1 MVIDP
6 STTKYMIKANIKADG
21 VVEKSDVVGAIFGQ
35 TEGLL
40 GDELDLR
47 ELQRSA
53 RVGRIEV
60 ELESKNGKSEGT
72 ILLPTSLDKVET
84 VILAA
89 AFESIDRV
97 GPCKATIKVD
107 EVEDVRVSRRKH
119 VIERAKTLLNEVIE
133 KGKIEGESIA
143 DTVRQAVQV
152 EEITNFGTDHC
163 PAGPNI
169 EQSDA
174 IIIVEGRRDVLNLL
188 KYGIKNV
195 IAVGGTNVPRTVAD
209 LTKEKITTVFVDGDR
224 GGELILRELLQVADV
239 DFVARAPQTR
249 EVEEIPQKLIIK
261 SLKNKIP
268 REQFMDMYN
277 IKIEGNRKEEQEKP
291 QKAKRDFFSKPKEK
305 KKPEDVKITKDKQ
318 KNYESI
324 LNDISGSL
332 KAVLFDENGNEL
344 KKIPVR
350 ELTDEIKKGENIS
363 TIVFDGIVTQRL
375 LDIANNKSV
384 KEIVGIK
391 LGNVVKMPKSVK
403 VLTKTDFE

>member
-6 STTKYMIKANIKADG
+6 STTKYMIKVTIKADG
-21 VVEKSDVVGAIFGQ
+21 VIEKSDVVGAIFGQ

-60 ELESKNGKSEGT
+60 ELESKNGKSGGT
-72 ILLPTSLDKVET
+72 LTLPTSLDKVET

-107 EVEDVRVSRRKH
+107 EVEDVRVSRRKN
-119 VIERAKTLLNEVIE
+119 VIERAKALLNEVIE

-152 EEITNFGTDHC
+152 EEITNFGSDHC

-174 IIIVEGRRDVLNLL
+174 VIIVEGRRDVLNLL

-195 IAVGGTNVPRTVAD
+195 IAVGGTNVPKTVVD

-224 GGELILRELLQVADV
+224 GGELILRELLQVADI

-249 EVEEIPQKLIIK
+249 EVEEIPQKLIMK

-268 REQFMDMYN
+268 REQYMDMYN
-277 IKIEGNRKEEQEKP
+277 IKIGEKKIKGEEEAQNEKRK
-291 QKAKRDFFSKPKEK
+291 FFSKPKEK
-305 KKPEDVKITKDKQ
+305 KKTEGRIVSDKQ
-318 KNYESI
+318 KNYETI
-324 LNDISGSL
+324 LNEISGSL
-332 KAVLFDENGNEL
+332 KAVLFDGSGKEL

-350 ELTDEIKKGENIS
+350 ELTDEIKKGESIS
-363 TIVFDGIVTQRL
+363 AVVFDGIVTQRL
-375 LDIANNKSV
+375 LDIANNKNV

-391 LGNVVKMPKSVK
+391 LGNVVKMPKSIK
-403 VLTKTDFE
+403 VLTKTDFQ